1 MGKQKKT
8 IGTLEDYIKANRKA
22 SREIE
27 LEANGGKWV
36 AKNKIHKSKKAY
48 NRKEGKHVDFPL
60 FMYIKTLILFQIKVV
75 VWHLLML

>member
-48 NRKEGKHVDFPL
+48 NRKEGKHVDFPSFYL
-60 FMYIKTLILFQIKVV
+60 YQNFNFISN
-75 VWHLLML
+75 